1 MKKNLLKKN
10 QKNRNK
16 NNVYY
21 NYEIEDVK
29 ILIIKEIRNK
39 CEKVIPN
46 IIKNMKKKLN
56 LNEIYKS

>member
-46 IIKNMKKKLN
+46 IIKNMK
-56 LNEIYKS
+56 